1 MGKMRKKT
9 IVAGP
14 LVYEA
19 VYPLPNPRDSR
30 AVRQGKKNMTSDA
43 QQRLNTKLQ
52 WRKLELLLAA
62 NFKVGDHVLTLT
74 FDDAHLPG
82 SRAEVMAKVKL
93 FLKELRLRRKAAGQ
107 PTRYIYVV
115 EHKHSREDPTITPVE
130 QAQQGRYH
138 VHMVINSTGCDL
150 VDFLDAWPYG
160 LLETHGFELDRERTY
175 ESLARYM
182 CKELPDYVGARKF
195 IPSRG
200 LVHPEPECEIV
211 DSSTVLEPP
220 KGATC
225 YDNTGVIR
233 TEYGHFQF
241 VKYLWPKLV
250 QQAPKPKRR
259 KGRRQQVGKRK

>member
-19 VYPLPNPRDSR
+19 TYPLPNPRDSR
-30 AVRQGKKNMTSDA
+30 TVRQGKKHLTSDA
-43 QQRLNTKLQ
+43 QQRMNTKLQ

-62 NFKVGDHVLTLT
+62 NFKVGDQVLTLT
-74 FDDAHLPG
+74 FDDAHLPT
-82 SRAEVMAKVKL
+82 SRSEVMTKVKA
-93 FLKELRLRRKAAGQ
+93 FLKELRSRRKASDM
-107 PTRYIYVV
+107 PTKYVYVV
-115 EHKHSREDPTITPVE
+115 EHKHSSEFKAFTEVE
-130 QAQQGRYH
+130 RAQQGRYH
-138 VHMVINSTGCDL
+138 VHMIINSTGCDL
-150 VDFLDAWPYG
+150 EDFKSAWPYG
-160 LLETHGFELDRERTY
+160 LLESHGFELTRERTY

-200 LVHPEPECEIV
+200 LEHPKPEYEIV
-211 DSSTVLEPP
+211 DSGNVLQPP
-220 KGATC
+220 KGSTV
-225 YDNTGVIR
+225 YDNTGVVF

-250 QQAPKPKRR
+250 QKAPKAKRR
-259 KGRRQQVGKRK
+259 KGIRQQVGKRK